1 MKTAKE
7 MFDAAFSGVR
17 TPRSPE
23 YKLGMLSHL
32 EYRLGE
38 KSECKCPYAEGTAA
52 HDAFW
57 SGVVESWLIIEKN
70 ENVAAMPNDEKL
82 TDESGRE

>member
-23 YKLGMLSHL
+23 YKLGVLSHL
-32 EYRLGE
+32 QYRLGE
-38 KSECKCPYAEGTAA
+38 KSECKLCPYAEGTAA

-57 SGVVESWLIIEKN
+57 SGVTESWLIIEKN
-70 ENVAAMPNDEKL
+70 ENMAAMPNEK
-82 TDESGRE
+82 S